1 MSIILL
7 YAFRSDRL
15 MWAVIGPLSIWLAAL
30 DTGGMHG
37 LHCSKD
43 YRPTI
48 PMQSSAAHLLISI
61 VCQD

>member
-1 MSIILL
+1 
-7 YAFRSDRL
+7 

-48 PMQSSAAHLLISI
+48 PMQSSAAHLLISM